1 MEERK
6 SITLE
11 IGRKLLSGSVY
22 ADYIIRNLG
31 SEEFSSANE
40 VIIWILW
47 RGHEHSWKDIDEKIR
62 EIEVELKNAEGWN
75 FRRIMKAP
83 MKKPFIIEKTD
94 PETGKKEEKTIVREY
109 LQLVANRKG
118 KGPITRIRLP

>member
-1 MEERK
+1 
-6 SITLE
+6 
-11 IGRKLLSGSVY
+11 
-22 ADYIIRNLG
+22 
-31 SEEFSSANE
+31 